1 MHVLTV
7 VLWFAL
13 GIALLVLVMDSAI
26 RTFLLPRGASAI
38 LTRAVFIGVRLVF
51 NAMARAA
58 RTYDGRDSVM
68 SLYGPIGLLALP
80 AVWMVLVLVAFTAM
94 FHALGV
100 QGFERAFEMSGSSLF
115 TLGFVRPPDLATNV
129 LAFLEAA
136 TGLTLLGLLI
146 AYLPTIYGAF
156 SRREVQVAQLEV
168 RAGNPPSGVHVLV
181 QAQKMERFHLLDDF
195 WRAWQIWFTELEETH
210 TSLGVLSFFR
220 SPVGHRSWVTASGAV
235 LDAASLRLAAVD
247 LPFDP
252 EAGICVRAGF
262 FALRAVAD
270 YFGIPYDPDPHPGD
284 TISITKEE
292 FLEACDQLVEVG
304 LPVRADR
311 EAAWFDFTGWR
322 VNYDVPLI
330 SLAGSASDARSCAR
344 VVVAHRA
351 RGSRSR
357 VRRASRRAGCTTR
370 CRRRRRTGR
379 RAARGRTT
387 PRRSAT
393 GARPWRRACGRA
405 PRRRRPSW

>member
-1 MHVLTV
+1 MLHGMHVLSQ

-13 GIALLVLVMDSAI
+13 GITLLLLVFDSVI
-26 RTFLLPRGASAI
+26 RTFMLPRGAAPI
-38 LTRAVFIGVRLVF
+38 VTRSVFIGVRSVF
-51 NAMARAA
+51 NLGARAA
-58 RTYDGRDSVM
+58 RSYNGRDSVM
-68 SLYGPIGLLALP
+68 ALYGPIGLLMLP
-80 AVWMVLVLVAFTAM
+80 AAWSVMILAAYSAM

-100 QGFERAFEMSGSSLF
+100 RGFERAFEMSGSSLF

-136 TGLTLLGLLI
+136 TGLTVLGLLI
-146 AYLPTIYGAF
+146 AYLPTIYAAF

-168 RAGNPPSGVHVLV
+168 RAGNPPSGTHVLV
-181 QAQKMERFHLLDDF
+181 QAQRMERFHLLDDF
-195 WRAWQIWFTELEETH
+195 WRTWQLWFTELEETH

-270 YFGIPYDPDPHPGD
+270 YFGIPYDPDPQRGD
-284 TISITKEE
+284 PISITKEE
-292 FLEACDQLVEVG
+292 FLDACDELVDAG

-311 EAAWFDFTGWR
+311 DAAWLDFTGWR
-322 VNYDVPLI
+322 VNYDVPLL
-330 SLAGSASDARSCAR
+330 SLAGFVMTPYAPWSSDRSLR
-344 VVVAHRA
+344 FRRA
-351 RGSRSR
+351 RLRG
-357 VRRASRRAGCTTR
+357 
-370 CRRRRRTGR
+370 RRTTNL
-379 RAARGRTT
+379 RT
-387 PRRSAT
+387 
-393 GARPWRRACGRA
+393 GQ
-405 PRRRRPSW
+405 